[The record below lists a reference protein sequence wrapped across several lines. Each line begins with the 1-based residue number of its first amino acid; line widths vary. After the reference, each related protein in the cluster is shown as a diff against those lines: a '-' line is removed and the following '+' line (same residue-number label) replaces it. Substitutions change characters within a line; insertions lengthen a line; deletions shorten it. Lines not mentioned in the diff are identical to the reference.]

1 MKVKELVVES
11 AWDVIKSAAQK
22 VFSFVV
28 LAINRLSFDQRVE
41 INLKDYIVPIR
52 LNEVEDKKATRDRFD
67 LTSIIGYYNEYAVAW
82 KLAYG
87 LEYNGVNINTNIAE
101 GLKAHCEN
109 YKNYIVDNI
118 EKFKQS
124 PNEILAELQRAE
136 DGSEIMA
143 KKMFDEI
150 TKAHDVKLIDADI
163 HLTGKEAMGIGKED
177 IKVVIKKKSTDEVLD
192 MIKASLKLY
201 KGSSGVNL
209 YNATFPSY
217 LLSVITGSEE
227 ELIGKKAISHFLEQ
241 YPQYKDDIAEVMTIT
256 DEWKRIKTSLKKEK
270 NPDYRKKANEF
281 VTQNR
286 GYQKMRDLLFKKMF
300 SYFYERDKAQ
310 INKRILHRLGLD
322 GADDVY
328 LLVGTERQRMTAVS
342 SRTSNEFKRVY
353 EQLKSE
359 FTVKFIIP
367 DDPEVVACT
376 MIIEGESGEI
386 LAKITISFKEGGTFP
401 HMWNMSDIVRSAK
414 KDEMA

>member
-1 MKVKELVVES
+1 MKLRELVVES

-28 LAINRLSFDQRVE
+28 LAINRLRFGQRVE
-41 INLKDYIVPIR
+41 INLKDYIVPLRI
-52 LNEVEDKKATRDRFD
+52 NEVDEKSASRDRFD

-87 LEYNGVNINTNIAE
+87 LEYNGVNINTNISE
-101 GLKAHCEN
+101 GLKQHCET

-118 EKFKQS
+118 DKFKQR
-124 PNEILAELQRAE
+124 PEDVIAELQRAE

-150 TKAHDVKLIDADI
+150 TQAHDVKLIDADI

-177 IKVVIKKKSTDEVLD
+177 IKVIIKKKSSNEVLE

-201 KGSSGVNL
+201 KGASGVNL

-217 LLSVITGSEE
+217 LLSVITGSNEE
-227 ELIGKKAISHFLEQ
+227 VIGKKAIAHFLDK
-241 YPQYKDDIAEVMTIT
+241 YPQYKDDIAEVISIT
-256 DEWKRIKTSLKKEK
+256 DEWKRIKTKLKKEK
-270 NPDYRKKANEF
+270 DPDYRKKANEF

-300 SYFYERDKAQ
+300 SYFYERDKAE
-310 INKRILHRLGLD
+310 INRRILHRLGLD

-342 SRTSNEFKRVY
+342 SRTSNEFKRIY
-353 EQLKSE
+353 EQLKAE
-359 FTVKFIIP
+359 INVRFDIP
-367 DDPEVVACT
+367 EDPEIVTCNMV
-376 MIIEGESGEI
+376 IEGESGET
-386 LAKITISFKEGGTFP
+386 LAKISIGFKEGGTFP
-401 HMWNMSDIVRSAK
+401 HMWNMSDIVRSARQ
-414 KDEMA
+414 EVA